1 MICCVFPCVV
11 SSCLDLTSPFMYGTM
26 ALAIWEIV
34 PIHRFFL
41 PVGKFFKNILSVC
54 VPTHTVNRRLVDPR
68 SIQGESTKQCP
79 KRSSCPDPFH
89 MTNSTCRT
97 QSAHCTVLVQW
108 KSKTILPK
116 CVACSVPQYNKPNA
130 RGVCESHVHLTY
142 IHGLS
147 VYGVT
152 HSVP

>member
-1 MICCVFPCVV
+1 MFDDV
-11 SSCLDLTSPFMYGTM
+11 SSCLDLTRPFLYGTM
-26 ALAIWEIV
+26 VKPFGKSCPYIG
-34 PIHRFFL
+34 FSY

-130 RGVCESHVHLTY
+130 RGVCESHVHLNIY
-142 IHGLS
+142 MGYQS
-147 VYGVT
+147 MG
-152 HSVP
+152 

>member
-1 MICCVFPCVV
+1 MLFHHVLTWQAP
-11 SSCLDLTSPFMYGTM
+11 SCMVQWWNHLGNRAHSF
-26 ALAIWEIV
+26 W
-34 PIHRFFL
+34 FFL

-68 SIQGESTKQCP
+68 SIQGESIHRCP
-79 KRSSCPDPFH
+79 KQSVCQEPFH

-130 RGVCESHVHLTY
+130 WGVCESHVHLTY

-152 HSVP
+152 RSVP